1 MAKQGIIVE
10 IIVNYYTPQG
20 RVWVYHRDAQFTA
33 EVKDKQIMR
42 LLESD
47 IAQAIPKRGEMYTPL
62 LEESKS

>member
-1 MAKQGIIVE
+1 MAKQDITVE

-20 RVWVYHRDAQFTA
+20 KTWVYHRDVQFTA

-47 IAQAIPKRGEMYTPL
+47 IAKAIPKRGKL

>member
-1 MAKQGIIVE
+1 MAGQGIMVE

-20 RVWVYHRDAQFTA
+20 RVWVYHQDARFTA

-47 IAQAIPKRGEMYTPL
+47 IAKAIPKRGKL